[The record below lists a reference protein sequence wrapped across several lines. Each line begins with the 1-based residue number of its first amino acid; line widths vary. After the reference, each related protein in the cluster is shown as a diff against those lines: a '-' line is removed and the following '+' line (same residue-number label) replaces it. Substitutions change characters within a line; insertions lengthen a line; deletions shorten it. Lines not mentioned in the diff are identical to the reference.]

1 VGFLYCVPVSGGT
14 MCVRLCA
21 CVRMGGW
28 LSVGGGLLS
37 GECDVPVMQ
46 TWVAGCKYE
55 CACVSCL
62 FGQA

>member
-1 VGFLYCVPVSGGT
+1 
-14 MCVRLCA
+14 M
-21 CVRMGGW
+21 
-28 LSVGGGLLS
+28 SVGGGLLS